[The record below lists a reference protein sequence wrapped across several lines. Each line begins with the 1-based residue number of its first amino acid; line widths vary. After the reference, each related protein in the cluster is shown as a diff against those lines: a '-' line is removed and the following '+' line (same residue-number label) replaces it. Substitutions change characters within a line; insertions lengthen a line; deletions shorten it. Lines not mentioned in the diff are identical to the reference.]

1 MKQIKGVQLGAMFA
15 AMLLLSMAFVPA
27 VSAYVEKQENQLD
40 VSNLQS
46 LSGLDINNLSEK
58 QIETLMTAE
67 QKELFK
73 ELAQK
78 EFSVTQIGDDKIVTV
93 PTIDASG
100 KVSSQK
106 IKMTLISKTT
116 DTELYFVERG
126 AETELVT
133 VQHNG
138 NDVRVTGYA
147 YDKTKA
153 KAEYNVAALR
163 DHGTAK
169 YDVWTENGY
178 LRIWLSPLL
187 AGAGAAGVTAAL
199 IYAVGL
205 VLVYVGISISSG
217 GLTVI
222 ITFIVLAAYVLYAN
236 SDGSLDLWFDLSDLT
251 TYANNIVNWWPYDF
265 GIIDAYAG
273 LNMEHYIPIPY
284 GPV

>member
-1 MKQIKGVQLGAMFA
+1 MKNKGMQLGALLA
-15 AMLLLSMAFVPA
+15 AMFIVSMAFLPA
-27 VSAYVEKQENQLD
+27 VSAQVEKQENQLD
-40 VSNLQS
+40 VSNLQH
-46 LSGLDINNLSEK
+46 LSGSDINNLSAK
-58 QIETLMTAE
+58 QIESMMTAE
-67 QKELFK
+67 QKNLFK
-73 ELAQK
+73 ELAKK
-78 EFSVTQIGDDKIVTV
+78 EFSVTQIGADKIVTIPV
-93 PTIDASG
+93 IDANG
-100 KVSSQK
+100 TVSSQK
-106 IKMTLISKTT
+106 IKMTLMSKTT

-153 KAEYNVAALR
+153 KAEYDVAALR

-187 AGAGAAGVTAAL
+187 AGSGAAAVTAAL

-205 VLVYVGISISSG
+205 VLVAIGISISSG
-217 GLTVI
+217 GLAVI

-251 TYANNIVNWWPYDF
+251 TYANNLVNWWPYDF

-273 LNMEHYIPIPY
+273 SNREHYIPIPY